1 MISTNPFQPDRVQL
15 PANKERTQGPLTVL
29 LCKLPDAIR
38 QQIEVVESGCWLW
51 TGTQFTTGYGL
62 ICQDGK
68 LWKAHRYIWTL
79 INGPIPPRI
88 QCLHHCDTPAC
99 VNALDTEHT
108 FKEPVGPGNSRK
120 PPQSILLR
128 KEGVA

>member
-62 ICQDGK
+62 INCHCAECDPRGGYTHWRACIDGES
-68 LWKAHRYIWTL
+68 A
-79 INGPIPPRI
+79 
-88 QCLHHCDTPAC
+88 
-99 VNALDTEHT
+99 
-108 FKEPVGPGNSRK
+108 EP
-120 PPQSILLR
+120 
-128 KEGVA
+128 EGELQ